1 MDMTDEEFAEELVK
15 IEKLNLTPQEINLW
29 RLSKRHEMTDILHLT
44 DLGNAKRFVRDHSAY
59 VRYVSGW
66 GWLIYD
72 GTRWSKD
79 STMEV
84 FRLAK
89 ETVLKMY
96 EEAAREA
103 DDDRRKALITHALKS
118 QSEVSLRH
126 LLELAKS
133 EIEITA
139 SPELFESDPFLFNCT
154 KGTLDLRSGT
164 LRPHR
169 KEDFITKLSPAE
181 YDYSAKC
188 PQWTAFLNKI
198 MNGDKALIKFL
209 QRMVGYMLSGD
220 TSEQCLFIFFG
231 TGANGKST
239 LINILKRIVGE
250 YAMQSPAETFLAK
263 KTGGIPNDIARLV
276 GARLGTVGH
285 TDLQKRLA
293 EGLIKSITG
302 NDTVAVR
309 FLYKEYFECRLILK
323 LIIVTNHKPR
333 VIGQDLAIWRRI
345 RLIPFNVSIPLP
357 EQDKHLEAK
366 LASELPGIL
375 KWAVDGCLE
384 WQREGLGMSDAV
396 G

>member
-29 RLSKRHEMTDILHLT
+29 RLSKRHEMTDIFHLA

-250 YAMQSPAETFLAK
+250 SRMPSSVWKELFACL
-263 KTGGIPNDIARLV
+263 
-276 GARLGTVGH
+276 LGLDV
-285 TDLQKRLA
+285 
-293 EGLIKSITG
+293 IM
-302 NDTVAVR
+302 
-309 FLYKEYFECRLILK
+309 
-323 LIIVTNHKPR
+323 VTNNEPR
-333 VIGQDLAIWRRI
+333 CCGQDRGSWRRI
-345 RLIPFNVSIPLP
+345 GLIPFNVSSPLP
-357 EQDKHLEAK
+357 
-366 LASELPGIL
+366 
-375 KWAVDGCLE
+375 V
-384 WQREGLGMSDAV
+384 
-396 G
+396 